1 VVTRAA
7 IKLRRA
13 PVIGRPTA
21 TSLHWIEVTAKGHC
35 GDSGDLVCTV
45 RILGLDIVNITDV
58 R

>member
-1 VVTRAA
+1 
-7 IKLRRA
+7 
-13 PVIGRPTA
+13 VIGRPTA